1 MPDVNSPDRTGP
13 FAVFVAA
20 SENLG
25 LSTTLRNVA
34 DILAEAG
41 RSVLLVDGRTGAPDP
56 APLPPP
62 APGQVTLARPPA
74 GQPLAALA
82 ADPVAAAYD
91 HVLIEAPVP
100 DTPDADEPAR
110 TAAPADALVVCF
122 AMTAWSIDGAAA
134 LAEDLTGRA
143 RRPVRL
149 LTLGLKS
156 DVRVHDRLRDARE
169 RVRRRFGPLAAALG
183 DADIPFLEVPYNP
196 LYQDVRSLAV
206 QSEDAGT
213 VIGLRPYYER
223 LADWLRARRAPRLD
237 EVTVVHSTRHAPWA
251 AWVRD
256 RLAARGVRTRL
267 RRADTYT
274 GERPDRGTAL
284 LFLAPDGTDE
294 TLLGQI
300 GALSH
305 TDVRIVLVDEPFP
318 YAAAAHHERIDLREA
333 GEEEA
338 LRLLYTGLGL
348 DAARPAEQAGAAPFP
363 RLPETNNIG
372 PRNRSFI
379 DRDEL
384 LTAVEDRL
392 RDAGRD
398 GACLVLHGP
407 SGWGKSET
415 AHELCHRHGSGYD
428 VVWWVRA
435 WERGRVERGLRRLAG
450 RLDTPQDRLGPADT
464 AGDTVPRLLD
474 RLSRPDEPTRWLLVY
489 DGVADPA
496 TLTGLL
502 PTPHDHG
509 HVLITSRTAPA
520 TEEERGERPVAVLRA
535 ADGEEVRP
543 GGEPSVADAESRDPA
558 DAPSPGSEASAPED
572 DPSPVHPSPAAP
584 VGPGP
589 RLRSYPMPSMTGDE
603 SRALLAERVPEIS
616 ERQAGQV
623 GSVVD
628 FVPHAL
634 HLAAHCLAERA
645 AGHRRHDHLT
655 QDAAVRDAVGD
666 LLAEYRAGK
675 TELMRRGGT
684 ATPVAVM
691 VHVAR
696 RFAQTTEGAAAWRSE
711 APQRDALGW
720 LLDAASLLTGRG
732 MGLELLRSRRI
743 LSELARDDDVAGTG
757 GPRHADEVQLP
768 DEHMVSVALWALAQV
783 GLLDVD
789 FDRAAQPLAQHHGLR
804 DLIRAGMSDAERA
817 HIESVLRGVLA
828 EYVPQESQDLPAD
841 WAREVYSLRLWE
853 DTRPRVRRSL
863 LRHLN
868 ALSQRAEA
876 ADLERL
882 LDIAAQAR
890 TAWHSDDDEQSPEY
904 LRLLNLTARAHRL
917 RGDYDASRRFAQDA
931 LLGHRRLLGITH
943 PRTLLSADS
952 YAATLR
958 ALGRFEDAL
967 LELRPALDG
976 LTLLLGWKHPA
987 TVQVEHN
994 LALTEALTGR
1004 AAQAL
1009 TRLQERFRYRQAVG
1023 GKDDPVAWDSA
1034 DLLAY
1039 LLRATGR
1046 DGEAR
1051 DLLRQRLR
1059 RLGDSWGRDRLW
1071 TEVGLAVSERR
1082 LADGFPAVKDPRYGY
1097 ERAHERDRRALTE
1110 YLARFGAAR
1119 FDTLRC
1125 QFSYAAD
1132 LGALGKAEEAEAQA
1146 RRCAGVFARSF
1157 GAGHPYTGLC
1167 HVRQGVYLRAMGALR
1182 PAEEVGRAGLNLL
1195 THKLG
1200 GAHSWVAAAEN
1211 SLAATLAAAG
1221 RTDEAVELA
1230 RSALARLGD
1239 LGVADRPDGR
1249 RVALHL
1255 DHLTGTAARPAPP
1268 SGYDIDLEL
1277 PGL

>member
-1 MPDVNSPDRTGP
+1 MP
-13 FAVFVAA
+13 
-20 SENLG
+20 
-25 LSTTLRNVA
+25 
-34 DILAEAG
+34 
-41 RSVLLVDGRTGAPDP
+41 
-56 APLPPP
+56 
-62 APGQVTLARPPA
+62 
-74 GQPLAALA
+74 
-82 ADPVAAAYD
+82 
-91 HVLIEAPVP
+91 
-100 DTPDADEPAR
+100 
-110 TAAPADALVVCF
+110 
-122 AMTAWSIDGAAA
+122 AMTA
-134 LAEDLTGRA
+134 
-143 RRPVRL
+143 
-149 LTLGLKS
+149 
-156 DVRVHDRLRDARE
+156 
-169 RVRRRFGPLAAALG
+169 
-183 DADIPFLEVPYNP
+183 
-196 LYQDVRSLAV
+196 
-206 QSEDAGT
+206 
-213 VIGLRPYYER
+213 
-223 LADWLRARRAPRLD
+223 
-237 EVTVVHSTRHAPWA
+237 
-251 AWVRD
+251 
-256 RLAARGVRTRL
+256 
-267 RRADTYT
+267 
-274 GERPDRGTAL
+274 
-284 LFLAPDGTDE
+284 
-294 TLLGQI
+294 
-300 GALSH
+300 
-305 TDVRIVLVDEPFP
+305 
-318 YAAAAHHERIDLREA
+318 
-333 GEEEA
+333 
-338 LRLLYTGLGL
+338 
-348 DAARPAEQAGAAPFP
+348 
-363 RLPETNNIG
+363 
-372 PRNRSFI
+372 
-379 DRDEL
+379 
-384 LTAVEDRL
+384 
-392 RDAGRD
+392 
-398 GACLVLHGP
+398 
-407 SGWGKSET
+407 
-415 AHELCHRHGSGYD
+415 
-428 VVWWVRA
+428 
-435 WERGRVERGLRRLAG
+435 
-450 RLDTPQDRLGPADT
+450 
-464 AGDTVPRLLD
+464 
-474 RLSRPDEPTRWLLVY
+474 
-489 DGVADPA
+489 
-496 TLTGLL
+496 
-502 PTPHDHG
+502 
-509 HVLITSRTAPA
+509 
-520 TEEERGERPVAVLRA
+520 
-535 ADGEEVRP
+535 
-543 GGEPSVADAESRDPA
+543 
-558 DAPSPGSEASAPED
+558 
-572 DPSPVHPSPAAP
+572 
-584 VGPGP
+584 
-589 RLRSYPMPSMTGDE
+589 DE
-603 SRALLAERVPEIS
+603 SRAVLAERVPEIS
-616 ERQAGQV
+616 EQQAAQV
-623 GSVVD
+623 GSVLD

-645 AGHRRHDHLT
+645 AGHGRHDHLT
-655 QDAAVRDAVGD
+655 RDAAVRDAVRD

-675 TELMRRGGT
+675 SELLRRGEA

-691 VHVAR
+691 VRVAR
-696 RFAQTTEGAAAWRSE
+696 RVAQTTPGAAAWRSE
-711 APQRDALGW
+711 SPHRDALGW

-743 LSELARDDDVAGTG
+743 LSELARDVDTERTV
-757 GPRHADEVQLP
+757 GPRHPDEVQLP

-789 FDRAAQPLAQHHGLR
+789 FDRTAQPLAQHHGLR
-804 DLIRAGMSDAERA
+804 DLIRAGMSDTERQ

-828 EYVPQESQDLPAD
+828 EYVPQESQGLPAD

-882 LDIAAQAR
+882 LDIADQAR
-890 TAWHSDDDEQSPEY
+890 AAWHSDGDEQSPEY
-904 LRLLNLTARAHRL
+904 LRLLNFTARAHRL
-917 RGDYDASRRFAQDA
+917 RGDYDTSRRLAQDA
-931 LLGHRRLLGITH
+931 LHGHRRLLGITH

-1004 AAQAL
+1004 AAAAL

-1059 RLGDSWGRDRLW
+1059 RLGDAWDRDRLW

-1132 LGALGKAEEAEAQA
+1132 LGALGKSEEAEAQA
-1146 RRCAGVFARSF
+1146 RQCAGAFARTF

-1167 HVRQGVYLRAMGALR
+1167 HVRHGVHLRAIGELR

-1200 GAHSWVAAAEN
+1200 GAHPWVAAAEN

-1230 RSALARLGD
+1230 GSALTRLGD

-1255 DHLTGTAARPAPP
+1255 DHLTGTGTARPAPP